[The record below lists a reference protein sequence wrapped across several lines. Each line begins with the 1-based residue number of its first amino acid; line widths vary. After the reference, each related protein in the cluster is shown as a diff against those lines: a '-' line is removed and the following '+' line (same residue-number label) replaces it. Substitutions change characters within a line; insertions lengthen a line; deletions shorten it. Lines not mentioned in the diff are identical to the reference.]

1 MRTQPSNSDEEGTG
15 LLCAVLQVS
24 SYQTQT
30 WADVHILPEIDLE
43 RQLKEQK
50 KKVEQQIPRLRPSS
64 TKQQ

>member
-1 MRTQPSNSDEEGTG
+1 MRTHPSDSDEEGSG

-30 WADVHILPEIDLE
+30 CTDVHILPEIDLE

-50 KKVEQQIPRLRPSS
+50 KVEQQIPRLRPSS

>member
-1 MRTQPSNSDEEGTG
+1 MRTHPSDSDEEGSG

-30 WADVHILPEIDLE
+30 WTDVHILAEIDLE

-50 KKVEQQIPRLRPSS
+50 KVEQ
-64 TKQQ
+64 